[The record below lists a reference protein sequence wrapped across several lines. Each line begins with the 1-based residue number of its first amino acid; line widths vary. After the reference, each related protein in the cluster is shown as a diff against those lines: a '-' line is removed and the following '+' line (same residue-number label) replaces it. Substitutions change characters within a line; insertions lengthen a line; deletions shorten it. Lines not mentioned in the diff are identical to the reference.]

1 MSMDGE
7 TVSGCMSAIEL
18 FQTIPGWKDSDERI
32 ERCNQKI
39 KEILHAPTG
48 SSPPLRL
55 DEFLKIWN
63 AATELLPTQISS
75 GENSSASPAEDS
87 GNFHKI
93 GISIFVF
100 LLAVFS
106 SFIFTYMRKR

>member
-1 MSMDGE
+1 MLDIGGLYSE
-7 TVSGCMSAIEL
+7 EAVYSTL
-18 FQTIPGWKDSDERI
+18 LTY
-32 ERCNQKI
+32 NQKI
-39 KEILHAPTG
+39 NDILHAPTG